1 MKERT
6 RLFKAIK
13 AIPDKSAP
21 VWYLVDSLQVQRAP
35 TTPADRDVKPN
46 FIERAAAEAQAATER
61 TVAPTIRRSGA
72 GAELGQAGIAYGGQ
86 GAVAG
91 LHGHVSAQH
100 RQQSGRGADRDA
112 DLPGDGGQTTLRLA
126 RYYLRGDQLCF
137 TTRNW
142 HRLER
147 PLAASKSL

>member
-1 MKERT
+1 MLMLEMMAAGYVPAKGN
-6 RLFKAIK
+6 
-13 AIPDKSAP
+13 DG
-21 VWYLVDSLQVQRAP
+21 RA
-35 TTPADRDVKPN
+35 N

-100 RQQSGRGADRDA
+100 R
-112 DLPGDGGQTTLRLA
+112 
-126 RYYLRGDQLCF
+126 
-137 TTRNW
+137 
-142 HRLER
+142 
-147 PLAASKSL
+147 